1 MVHQVVSDNIHDV
14 SVDVV
19 SAVAASKSSSTCHC
33 LMCNSNVHLF
43 NACPKVSDLSSDTWH
58 IIFSSL
64 LRARDSA
71 CSISCPGSTSHNV
84 KSQVHALTTEV
95 NATSDDVSATVDSS
109 SHMHNDDI
117 DMHPDF
123 Q

>member
-1 MVHQVVSDNIHDV
+1 MVHQLVSDHIHDV
-14 SVDVV
+14 SIDVV
-19 SAVAASKSSSTCHC
+19 SAMAASESSSTHHC
-33 LMCNSNVHLF
+33 LMCNSTVHLF

-71 CSISCPGSTSHNV
+71 CSISHPGSTSCNV
-84 KSQVHALTTEV
+84 KSQLHALMTKV
-95 NATSDDVSATVDSS
+95 NAISDDVSATVDSS

-117 DMHPDF
+117 DVHPDF